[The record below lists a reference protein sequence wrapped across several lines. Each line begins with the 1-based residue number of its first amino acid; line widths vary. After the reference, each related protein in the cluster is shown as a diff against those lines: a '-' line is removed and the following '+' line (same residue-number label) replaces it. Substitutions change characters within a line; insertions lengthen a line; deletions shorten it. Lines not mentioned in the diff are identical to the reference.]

1 MMKHKYFGFTLIEV
15 SLFLAVTGAL
25 FVAIIAGTQ
34 NAIWQ
39 QKYNDSVQNY
49 ANFLRSVYAQ
59 VSNPQSIGDGRTDK
73 AIYGKLITFGQT
85 YNLDGGLVANDN
97 KEQEI
102 FVYDVIGNADIEG
115 TGSITTLFGDEDNE
129 ISLVRVEGDR
139 VDFAGFYESYT
150 PTWGAVIE
158 TANACSGAECLYKG
172 SILVVRHPR
181 SGAVNTLVSG
191 NKENQ
196 TTHQDVLQVNEA
208 MKNAR
213 AGAGSEAIEA
223 MLRTAIKNGY
233 FETKQVDFC
242 LNPYGAGVQSGL
254 RRDIRLISSARNA
267 SGVEVIDLV
276 NDKNVNLCAR

>member
-1 MMKHKYFGFTLIEV
+1 MVKHKHFGFTLIEV

-49 ANFLRSVYAQ
+49 ANFLRNVYAQ
-59 VSNPQSIGDGRTDK
+59 VSNPQSIGEGRTDK

-85 YNLDGGLVANDN
+85 YNLEGGLVANDN

-102 FVYDVIGNADIEG
+102 FVYDVIGNAEMKG
-115 TGSITTLFGDEDNE
+115 TGSITTLFGNADNE
-129 ISLVRVEGDR
+129 VSLVLVDGNKI
-139 VDFAGFYESYT
+139 DFAGFYESYT
-150 PTWGAVIE
+150 PTWGAVVE
-158 TANACSGAECLYKG
+158 TAAGCSGVECLYKG
-172 SILVVRHPR
+172 SILVVRHPK
-181 SGAVNTLVSG
+181 SGTVNTLVSS
-191 NKENQ
+191 NI
-196 TTHQDVLQVNEA
+196 LQVNEN

-213 AGAGSEAIEA
+213 NGAGGGAIEA
-223 MLRTAIKNGY
+223 MLRTAIANGS

-276 NDKNVNLCAR
+276 NDNKVNLCAR